1 MKKFYIAA
9 IALASAAFA
18 NAQTEVLKIELNDG
32 TFQTVPVDNIKEMT
46 FVTEDEPSTIAGEYA
61 GTNSVNVGGMYTYTA
76 HLTATIEENSDGT
89 INFRW
94 PSYSLAGTVMGDL
107 TLGAVTIP
115 NIPYDESKGGYY
127 LDYSQLGL
135 QQHFTAV
142 SGGQTTMDKDYDL
155 GATSTILIEKS
166 ENGIKVT
173 NPFKLGAMPFP
184 ITATFEG
191 TK

>member
-1 MKKFYIAA
+1 M
-9 IALASAAFA
+9 
-18 NAQTEVLKIELNDG
+18 
-32 TFQTVPVDNIKEMT
+32 
-46 FVTEDEPSTIAGEYA
+46 
-61 GTNSVNVGGMYTYTA
+61 
-76 HLTATIEENSDGT
+76 

-94 PSYSLAGTVMGDL
+94 RSYSLAGTVMGDL
-107 TLGAVTIP
+107 T
-115 NIPYDESKGGYY
+115 
-127 LDYSQLGL
+127 
-135 QQHFTAV
+135 
-142 SGGQTTMDKDYDL
+142 L